1 MLLLGFK
8 SVLKAPDCPP
18 RAAQSNTAREVLRL
32 LLEKANIPSA
42 DIKNDANGRP
52 YLADNPLVDFSISH
66 TPTHAFCLLS
76 TASNTKQPLRVGV
89 DAEPL
94 DTTRSTAKC
103 QALAKRFF
111 APNEQLL
118 LLDAI
123 DLKRAFLEIFTKKEA
138 FAKFTGSGLSKS
150 LTNLDTASEDFSR
163 QHGARFF
170 TSIIADHVVTVCT
183 PKEAAPDIQILSF

>member
-8 SVLKAPDCPP
+8 PVLPHPNCPL
-18 RAAQSNTAREVLRL
+18 RIAQSDTAREVLRL
-32 LLEKANIPSA
+32 LLEKAKIPST
-42 DIKNDANGRP
+42 DIKKDANGRP

-89 DAEPL
+89 DAELL
-94 DTTRSTAKC
+94 DTTRSTAKYR
-103 QALAKRFF
+103 ALAKRFF

-123 DLKRAFLEIFTKKEA
+123 DVKHAFLEIFTKKEA
-138 FAKFTGSGLSKS
+138 FAKFTGEGLSKN
-150 LTNLDTASEDFSR
+150 LTNLDTAKKGFSK
-163 QHGARFF
+163 QHGISFF
-170 TSIIADHVVTVCT
+170 TTTVAGHVVTVCCT
-183 PKEAAPDIQILSF
+183 ADTAADIQILSF